1 MTGAISTG
9 NLSST
14 ETTAVRASVAKTARG
29 YGSAV
34 APSDVVSVTQGL
46 RFAYHE
52 VECDAPAITAPD
64 LYGSFRRTFFLTLI
78 ENNNQCLLKQNFPV

>member
-1 MTGAISTG
+1 MANPTVAAGNNGVSGTCTPEEIVAQVAGMTGAISTG
-9 NLSST
+9 DLSSG

-46 RFAYHE
+46 RFAYHQ
-52 VECDAPAITAPD
+52 VECDAPAIT
-64 LYGSFRRTFFLTLI
+64 RT
-78 ENNNQCLLKQNFPV
+78 